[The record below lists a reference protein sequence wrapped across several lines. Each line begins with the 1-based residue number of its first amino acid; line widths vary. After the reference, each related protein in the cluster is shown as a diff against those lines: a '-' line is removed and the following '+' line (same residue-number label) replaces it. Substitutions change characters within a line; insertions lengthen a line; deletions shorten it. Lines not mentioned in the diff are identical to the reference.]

1 VQAWYLRQLAANQLN
16 LHEALRGD
24 HPPAEVLALVD
35 TLAALLRPGSRE
47 QIKSP
52 ADIAALLMVEM
63 AHLDR
68 EELRMQPTMMRQQ
81 PQGGCMAASSWIEK
95 ARMVIRRARATETQS
110 PSAPAGASESYTAQ
124 YRT

>member
-81 PQGGCMAASSWIEK
+81 PQGGVWQRAA
-95 ARMVIRRARATETQS
+95 
-110 PSAPAGASESYTAQ
+110 G
-124 YRT
+124 